1 MDEERLR
8 QEGAF
13 IIEDR
18 PAPPPRLICGQCG
31 SREIVGEEVKVSG
44 QVAAVR
50 IVCKDCGTVYFVV
63 GSMVEAEVEREHG
76 G

>member
-1 MDEERLR
+1 MDEDRLLR
-8 QEGAF
+8 EGAF

-31 SREIVGEEVKVSG
+31 SREIAGEEVKVSG

-50 IVCKDCGTVYFVV
+50 IVCKGCGTVYFVV
-63 GSMVEAEVEREHG
+63 GSMVGPKVESEHG

>member
-13 IIEDR
+13 IIENR
-18 PAPPPRLICGQCG
+18 PALPPRLICGRCG
-31 SREIVGEEVKVSG
+31 GQEIFGAEVKVSG

-63 GSMVEAEVEREHG
+63 GPMVAVKEESGHG
-76 G
+76 R